1 MAIGGVREAGPR
13 SSADAAPGEP
23 VDVTL
28 ITADEPLLGSVTQLL
43 SGNRYRLS
51 GRRQPQSLFSLL
63 SEGRTDAVLLD
74 LKLPIVQHLK
84 WASLDGL
91 NRKRAV
97 PLVGICG
104 VETERTTRLAALEDG
119 LWDVVELPL
128 EAAELIA
135 KLDNWVWLKK
145 DVDGLRAGV
154 LLDVETGHYSS
165 QGIKRRLREV
175 SALAQRTGQAL
186 SCVLFGAD
194 PLPSGQELRTA
205 ALADAGRVFSLALHH
220 RTRNSDV
227 VGRLEPL
234 KFMVLAPNTPA
245 PGAVRL
251 AERFTTLSLS
261 SRVDGVTPITFSA
274 GIAGIDGKNGQV
286 QASPEL
292 LFAAANRA
300 LNQARAA
307 GAAQVAVAWESV

>member
-1 MAIGGVREAGPR
+1 MAIGRVREADPR
-13 SSADAAPGEP
+13 SSADAVPGEP

-28 ITADEPLLGSVTQLL
+28 ITADAPLLGSVSKLL

-51 GRRQPQSLFSLL
+51 GRRQPQSLFGLL

-97 PLVGICG
+97 PLVGVCG

-165 QGIKRRLREV
+165 QGMKRRLREV

-194 PLPSGQELRTA
+194 PLPSGQDLRTDT
-205 ALADAGRVFSLALHH
+205 LVDAGREFSLALHH
-220 RTRNSDV
+220 GTRNS
-227 VGRLEPL
+227 LY
-234 KFMVLAPNTPA
+234 LAIA
-245 PGAVRL
+245 LHSSGECLSGHLQRRHCWHRWKERAGPGLSRTAVRGGQSRIESGAGSGRGASRCRL
-251 AERFTTLSLS
+251 GERLT
-261 SRVDGVTPITFSA
+261 
-274 GIAGIDGKNGQV
+274 
-286 QASPEL
+286 QAM
-292 LFAAANRA
+292 
-300 LNQARAA
+300 
-307 GAAQVAVAWESV
+307 